1 MYGDCDV
8 MRKRVAQLR
17 EQGVDIRGSADRLV
31 SQVEAIAW
39 TGRAADSLRERIRD
53 RAAHLRDVAAR
64 HDSAADSLERHLL
77 EVEGLKE
84 AIGGIERKATM
95 LTGEARGRMAQ
106 VTAQEQSDRE
116 LGVRRTADPDDQVLA
131 AFTAPPSGH
140 RDWLSVDLPGLRQ
153 GR

>member
-8 MRKRVAQLR
+8 MRKRVSQLR

-77 EVEGLKE
+77 EVEGLKD
-84 AIGGIERKATM
+84 AIAGIERKATM
-95 LTGEARGRMAQ
+95 LSGEARGRVAR
-106 VTAQEQSDRE
+106 VTALDVRDRQH
-116 LGVRRTADPDDQVLA
+116 GVRRAADPDDQVLA

-140 RDWLSVDLPGLRQ
+140 RDWLLVDLPGLRE